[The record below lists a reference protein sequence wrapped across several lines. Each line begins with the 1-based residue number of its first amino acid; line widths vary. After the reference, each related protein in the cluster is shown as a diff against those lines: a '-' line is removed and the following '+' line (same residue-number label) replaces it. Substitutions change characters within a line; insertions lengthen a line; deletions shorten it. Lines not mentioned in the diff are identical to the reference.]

1 MQAPSFEKQRFFA
14 IITGHNIVYDNL
26 GEKVSPEKI
35 TKAVAN
41 GQVKVSA
48 YAEGQTE
55 EDVIQ
60 AYRANPRSQL
70 HAVATLVNFSELPSL
85 ESSNIHN
92 LFVSNYRHFRV
103 QMTEPVVSTTAPAA
117 LTK

>member
-14 IITGHNIVYDNL
+14 VITGHNIVYDNL
-26 GEKVSPEKI
+26 GETVSSEKI
-35 TKAVAN
+35 TKAVAS

-60 AYRANPRSQL
+60 AYRTNPRSQL
-70 HAVATLVNFSELPSL
+70 HTVATLVNFSELLSP
-85 ESSNIHN
+85 EGSNIHN

-103 QMTEPVVSTTAPAA
+103 QMTKPVVSTASTA